1 MAALAAQ
8 GPSGQDDN
16 PAQRPD
22 VPRGDP
28 LPGEM
33 AGWRL
38 GDPVEYWEPVITRP
52 DPLSEAE
59 WLAWCEATAGQDEPF
74 DPEEWFDPGGPP
86 APGEDV
92 LTAAELA
99 GIAEAVEGVTA
110 GARLGTTGA
119 LAVLAASAGRRGP
132 GQPGRRGY
140 SPASRPAGPRRSAP
154 AWRWT

>member
-38 GDPVEYWEPVITRP
+38 GDPVESWEPVITRP
-52 DPLSEAE
+52 DPLSEKE
-59 WLAWCEATAGQDEPF
+59 WLAWCAATAGLEEPF
-74 DPEEWFDPGGPP
+74 DPEEWFDPDGPP
-86 APGEDV
+86 PPGEDA
-92 LTAAELA
+92 LTPAELA
-99 GIAEAVEGVTA
+99 EIAEGWRPYRTWVATLL
-110 GARLGTTGA
+110 R
-119 LAVLAASAGRRGP
+119 ASG
-132 GQPGRRGY
+132 
-140 SPASRPAGPRRSAP
+140 
-154 AWRWT
+154 